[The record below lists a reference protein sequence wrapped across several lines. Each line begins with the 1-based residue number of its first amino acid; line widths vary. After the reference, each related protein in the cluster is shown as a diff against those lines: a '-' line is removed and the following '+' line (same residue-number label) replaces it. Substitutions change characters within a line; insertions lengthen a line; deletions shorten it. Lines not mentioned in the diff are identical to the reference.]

1 VKDPV
6 TVVNGTNTKKF
17 NHKKQTNHLKIFWNT
32 YAQPTFR
39 LKRRSPCVQK
49 TYVNNWY
56 LALKVKIPNFNR
68 SKKGTK
74 EQSVMVLANVLV
86 IAATSLTLQ
95 SCG

>member
-6 TVVNGTNTKKF
+6 TAVNGTNSKKF
-17 NHKKQTNHLKIFWNT
+17 NHKKTKHLKIFWNI
-32 YAQPTFR
+32 YAQPTIH

-56 LALKVKIPNFNR
+56 LALKVKVPNFNR
-68 SKKGTK
+68 SNKGTK
-74 EQSVMVLANVLV
+74 EQSVMVLVNVLV
-86 IAATSLTLQ
+86 IAATSPTLQ